1 MKFGTISNVLKK
13 IKKYLK
19 FLNFL
24 KIPIPNLAIIQT
36 VVSILGELMI
46 QIKEYLINFA
56 KKESAKKIET
66 VEETQVK
73 IEEEIKKPLPQ
84 QNNDV
89 LREQARRRHNG
100 K

>member
-1 MKFGTISNVLKK
+1 MKFGTISKVLKK

-24 KIPIPNLAIIQT
+24 KIPIPNLRIIQT